1 MSARPSSPSD
11 SGKYQPL
18 LADDSEITITDSR
31 YLRLDVDDS
40 HTILRSK
47 GSKERW
53 LPLAFLIIVFSLLSG
68 LAGFYIGRARVIRVT
83 GDFTSSYEDTPW
95 GAVHSSIQ
103 CQFKCEYFLTEL
115 DVHYFSQTI

>member
-115 DVHYFSQTI
+115 GVHYFSQTI